1 MEYLAKMLTAGNK
14 DLIKETYRKLISVRL
29 SKRLQEVGDLD
40 ADKVQEAIS
49 QAGLTPEAKKSI
61 A

>member
-1 MEYLAKMLTAGNK
+1 MLTAGNK

-29 SKRLQEVGDLD
+29 SKRLQEVGDLA